1 MKTFKEIMKQIETTF
16 DMIDKS
22 KENEKRLEAEWMK
35 ETDRMKRH
43 ETRKGLEAE
52 WSKAEE
58 TTRDLYLTVRL
69 LQNNARVALF
79 HDVMPVLL
87 EVLAKYK
94 GKPYGEKTRAK
105 IAQEVEERTGAK
117 AYIGT
122 KYNQDEI
129 SIFPAWGFGNTYS
142 ITAGPKYNPATKE
155 YNRMLI
161 DNKIQVLPLE
171 CFSIWFIKSEYV
183 EDIPAAV
190 AEMKE
195 HYKKAVE
202 MQKELSAICS
212 AFNKYAVEGIESIYC
227 DKRIYERL
235 MVK

>member
-1 MKTFKEIMKQIETTF
+1 MKTFKEIMKDIETTF

-22 KENEKRLEAEWMK
+22 KENEKR
-35 ETDRMKRH
+35 
-43 ETRKGLEAE
+43 LEAE

-94 GKPYGEKTRAK
+94 GKPYGEKTREK
-105 IAQEVEERTGAK
+105 IAQEVEERTGAR

-129 SIFPAWGFGNTYS
+129 SIYPAWGFGNTYS
-142 ITAGPKYNPATKE
+142 ITAGPKYNTETKE
-155 YNRMLI
+155 YNRILI
-161 DNKIQVLPLE
+161 DNKIQILPLE
-171 CFSIWFIKSEYV
+171 CFDIWFIKSEYI

-195 HYKKAVE
+195 YHKQAVE
-202 MQKELSAICS
+202 KQKELSAICS

-227 DKRIYERL
+227 NKRIYERL
-235 MVK
+235 LVK

>member
-35 ETDRMKRH
+35 EIDFMKRH
-43 ETRKGLEAE
+43 ETRKGLESE
-52 WSKAEE
+52 WNKACE

-69 LQNNARVALF
+69 LQNNARIALF

-105 IAQEVEERTGAK
+105 IAQEVEERTGVK
-117 AYIGT
+117 AYINT
-122 KYNQDEI
+122 KYDRDEI
-129 SIFPAWGFGNTYS
+129 LIFPARGFGNTYS
-142 ITAGPKYNPATKE
+142 ITAGTKYNAETKE
-155 YNRMLI
+155 YNRILI

-171 CFSIWFIKSEYV
+171 CFDVWYIRSEYF

-195 HYKKAVE
+195 LYKKAVE
-202 MQKELSAICS
+202 MQKELDNVCS

-227 DKRIYERL
+227 NKRIYERL
-235 MVK
+235 IVK

>member
-43 ETRKGLEAE
+43 EIRKGLEAE

-94 GKPYGEKTRAK
+94 GKPYGEKTREK
-105 IAQEVEERTGAK
+105 IAKEVEERTGAR

-122 KYNQDEI
+122 KYNQDCI
-129 SIFPAWGFGNTYS
+129 SIFPACGFGNTYS
-142 ITAGPKYNPATKE
+142 ITAGPKYNSETKE
-155 YNRMLI
+155 HDRMLI

-171 CFSIWFIKSEYV
+171 CFEVWYIRSEYF

-202 MQKELSAICS
+202 MQKELSKICS

-227 DKRIYERL
+227 DKKIYERL

>member
-1 MKTFKEIMKQIETTF
+1 METFKEIMKQIETTF

-35 ETDRMKRH
+35 EIDLMKRH
-43 ETRKGLEAE
+43 ETRKGLESE
-52 WSKAEE
+52 WSKACE
-58 TTRDLYLTVRL
+58 TTRDLYLAVRL

-105 IAQEVEERTGAK
+105 IAQEVEERTGAR

-129 SIFPAWGFGNTYS
+129 SIFPPRGFGNTYS
-142 ITAGPKYNPATKE
+142 ITAGPKYNAETKE
-155 YNRMLI
+155 YNRILI
-161 DNKIQVLPLE
+161 DNKIQILPLE
-171 CFSIWFIKSEYV
+171 CFFIWYIKSEYI

-195 HYKKAVE
+195 LYKKAVE
-202 MQKELSAICS
+202 IQKELSAICS
-212 AFNKYAVEGIESIYC
+212 AFNKYAVDGIESIYC
-227 DKRIYERL
+227 NKTIYERL
-235 MVK
+235 IVQ

>member
-35 ETDRMKRH
+35 ETDRIKRH

-105 IAQEVEERTGAK
+105 IAQEVEERTGAR

-142 ITAGPKYNPATKE
+142 ITAGPKYNPATNE

-171 CFSIWFIKSEYV
+171 CFTIWFIKSEYV

-212 AFNKYAVEGIESIYC
+212 AFNKYAVEGIESIYW